1 MLMRDKCFICQK
13 DLSKITTT
21 LDAKHVMRWW
31 SSYFDQN
38 EYILYFSNTNISTCV
53 PCGKQYFKWVLSRNK
68 TNLINTRQLRG
79 TNLKLSKLPCNQMA
93 RCTMCKQATP
103 YKVTS
108 PLESRKYYLAS
119 IGQCCANCFMG
130 IHNTS
135 TAYINSSDEDLY
147 L

>member
-93 RCTMCKQATP
+93 RCTMCKQETP
-103 YKVTS
+103 YKETS
-108 PLESRKYYLAS
+108 PLESRKYYLES

>member
-1 MLMRDKCFICQK
+1 MLMRDRCFICQK

-93 RCTMCKQATP
+93 RCTMCKQETP
-103 YKVTS
+103 YKETS

>member
-1 MLMRDKCFICQK
+1 MRDRCFICQK

-93 RCTMCKQATP
+93 RCTMCKQETP
-103 YKVTS
+103 YKETS

>member
-93 RCTMCKQATP
+93 RCTMCKQETP
-103 YKVTS
+103 YKETS